1 MATKKD
7 AHLTVRISPEEL
19 GEIRD
24 FATTNGMQQSEFVL
38 SASRSPM
45 GRGGIQERYLL
56 LAARLANIE
65 TLLAGQSQA
74 V

>member
-19 GEIRD
+19 DDIRE

-38 SASRSPM
+38 SAIRSAM
-45 GRGGIQERYLL
+45 GRGGMQEKYLL

-65 TLLAGQSQA
+65 NQLAQQSQP